1 MEENKDY
8 HAYRYGD
15 HLTPG
20 SELKIEHSVVCEN
33 VDISTLITMGTDS
46 LEAMRQGSIDGE
58 QKAYEIVVAA
68 AKQWEQQAAAT
79 QTINRA
85 LEYLRTPEIEHTGN
99 QWKDT
104 DNWRADQKIS
114 NRVYQMTCSI
124 WEDTKYDRETKQS
137 VPVAWYVTWEV
148 RIHSP
153 KQGYGAKIAGQNQK
167 RYTDKNAAIKYL
179 DGRKKAYS
187 HLFTEISPPIPK
199 EYEHHFM
206 VHGTLLP
213 GYTVEGLEQA
223 KTEHAAAE
231 VSEGGIFTPENREK
245 PSVLGKLSV
254 AKTQEKTPAAPGTAM
269 KKKEDII
276 MKVLMVEPG
285 KSPYAA
291 EIESGLKS
299 LQAAVGGD
307 IQAVCPYEDPV
318 ALICNEEGKLMG
330 LPLNR
335 ALFDD
340 DGHIYDI
347 VSGNFLIVG
356 LGEEDFT
363 DLSPDLMEKYGEQF
377 KYPEKFARIA
387 GEIIA
392 VKQPATNEHRE
403 KPMMHHSGPDL

>member
-1 MEENKDY
+1 MQQKKVCRPATGLLPELMLSVRNTTKWGGISKIWAVPFKENLRRQTQK
-8 HAYRYGD
+8 
-15 HLTPG
+15 
-20 SELKIEHSVVCEN
+20 K
-33 VDISTLITMGTDS
+33 MGR
-46 LEAMRQGSIDGE
+46 L
-58 QKAYEIVVAA
+58 
-68 AKQWEQQAAAT
+68 
-79 QTINRA
+79 
-85 LEYLRTPEIEHTGN
+85 PECS
-99 QWKDT
+99 KVLSK
-104 DNWRADQKIS
+104 WRA
-114 NRVYQMTCSI
+114 
-124 WEDTKYDRETKQS
+124 
-137 VPVAWYVTWEV
+137 PL
-148 RIHSP
+148 
-153 KQGYGAKIAGQNQK
+153 
-167 RYTDKNAAIKYL
+167 YT
-179 DGRKKAYS
+179 
-187 HLFTEISPPIPK
+187 
-199 EYEHHFM
+199 
-206 VHGTLLP
+206 
-213 GYTVEGLEQA
+213 
-223 KTEHAAAE
+223 
-231 VSEGGIFTPENREK
+231 
-245 PSVLGKLSV
+245 
-254 AKTQEKTPAAPGTAM
+254 
-269 KKKEDII
+269 I

-307 IQAVCPYEDPV
+307 IQAVYPYEDPV

-392 VKQPATNEHRE
+392 VKQPATNEHQE